1 MIVRRGSSHS
11 LMYGLWIENLD
22 AEIAGTCDARF
33 AVVKDALRENAA
45 HRGELG
51 AAVAVIVDGRAVVDL
66 WCGWADADRSRAW
79 RQDTLV
85 NVFSVGKAIAGL
97 CVLMLVSRGLLDLDE
112 PVSRR
117 WPEFAAAGKDG
128 ITVRDLLSHR
138 AGLAAIG
145 RDLPE
150 GALYEWDRVTD
161 ALAEQEPWWTPGR
174 GHGYHVHTFGFLAG
188 ELVRRVAGERIGS
201 FLRREIADA
210 LGVEMS
216 FGLARRS
223 SWRRAEYVFEPSL
236 ASRAGRLGSAA
247 GDAGLR
253 RRAYLNPPGAT
264 GVGTVNSAAWQD
276 AELPSANLHADA
288 RGIARV
294 YSALVGDARPV
305 IDSDVLR
312 QATAEAAGG
321 EDLVL
326 GRPSRFGLGF
336 QLSQPERR
344 LGPNAGSF
352 GHFGAG
358 GSVGFADPQAHVAF
372 AYVMNRGGPQ
382 WRDPRN
388 SALIDAVYEA
398 LEQ

>member
-1 MIVRRGSSHS
+1 VREA
-11 LMYGLWIENLD
+11 LAENL
-22 AEIAGTCDARF
+22 
-33 AVVKDALRENAA
+33 A

-51 AAVAVIVDGRAVVDL
+51 AAVAVSVDGRTVVDL

-79 RQDTLV
+79 RRDTIV
-85 NVFSVGKAIAGL
+85 NVFSVGKALAGL
-97 CVLMLVSRGLLDLDE
+97 CVLILVSRGLLDLEE

-117 WPEFAAAGKDG
+117 WPEFAAAGKEQ
-128 ITVRDLLSHR
+128 ITVRQALSHQ
-138 AGLAAIG
+138 AGVAAIG

-150 GALYEWDRVTD
+150 GALYNWGQITD
-161 ALAEQEPWWTPGR
+161 ALAAQQPWWTPGA

-188 ELVRRVAGERIGS
+188 ELVRRVTGERIGS
-201 FLRREIADA
+201 FLRREIAGA
-210 LGVEMS
+210 LGAEVS
-216 FGLARRS
+216 FGLARRERA
-223 SWRRAEYVFEPSL
+223 RRAEYVFDL
-236 ASRAGRLGSAA
+236 SRAAHAFNLSQAAHALNLSQAAHALAPSPTAGAEHPRGAAVDTRL
-247 GDAGLR
+247 R
-253 RRAYLNPPGAT
+253 ERAYLNPPGAT
-264 GVGTVNSAAWQD
+264 GIGTVNTAAWQD

-294 YSALVGDARPV
+294 YGALLSDAQSI
-305 IDSDVLR
+305 IDRDVLQ
-312 QATAEAAGG
+312 QATTEAAGG

-336 QLSQPERR
+336 QLTQPERP

-358 GSVGFADPQAHVAF
+358 GSVGFADPRARLAF

-388 SALIDAVYEA
+388 RALIDAVYQA
-398 LEQ
+398 LQ